1 MKQADIKAWLGKM
14 HELGDVQWVV
24 TLKSETM
31 QLLMEIKQLRRKNSQ
46 LGGVA
51 ARLRKENEE
60 LKRHIAMKQQDW
72 AERYGIKNTS
82 KYLHRKED

>member
-1 MKQADIKAWLGKM
+1 MKQIDIKAWLAKM

-46 LGGVA
+46 LSGTN

-60 LKRHIAMKQQDW
+60 LKGHMALKQQDW
-72 AERYGIKNTS
+72 AERYGYK
-82 KYLHRKED
+82 KYE